1 MTEYNVTH
9 EFEKS
14 FATLRE
20 EAQAQKDK
28 DGSSKPPLTEEK
40 QREKGKEI
48 G

>member
-1 MTEYNVTH
+1 MTEYNVTR

-20 EAQAQKDK
+20 EAQTRKDK
-28 DGSSKPPLTEEK
+28 DGSSKPPLEEK
-40 QREKGKEI
+40 SNEKGKEI